1 MTTTLTAPSA
11 PYGQFDER
19 GYHFEARIP
28 AGPHEE
34 RAFLLTVAR
43 DDVPLL
49 ELLVPM
55 VYAPVFGV
63 DVGDTAALE
72 AATDKLLQLLPD
84 GAPAEADFERL
95 SVELGARRAT
105 PSVH

>member
-1 MTTTLTAPSA
+1 MTGQLKAPSA

-28 AGPHEE
+28 AGPQEE

-43 DDVPLL
+43 DDVTLL

-72 AATDKLLQLLPD
+72 AATDRLIALLPE
-84 GAPAEADFERL
+84 GAPTEADLERL
-95 SVELGARRAT
+95 ALELGARRAT
-105 PSVH
+105 P